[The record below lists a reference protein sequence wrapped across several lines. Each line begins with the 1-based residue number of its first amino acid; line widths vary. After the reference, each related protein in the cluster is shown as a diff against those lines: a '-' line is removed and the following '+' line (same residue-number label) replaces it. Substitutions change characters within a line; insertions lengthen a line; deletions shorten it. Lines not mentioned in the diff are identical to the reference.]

1 MRLDEIGFYTME
13 DARAEQA
20 SVMSP
25 LWRCELVLG
34 ARCNF
39 HCPYCRTI
47 GGKDLPYEQA
57 ADIVRL
63 WAAQGLRNIRFS
75 GGEPT
80 MFPYIV
86 DLVRL
91 SRDLGIR
98 RIALSTNGSAS
109 PALYEQLV
117 KVGMDDAS
125 VSLDACCAEDGDHMT
140 GGIKGVF
147 DVIVENIRWLAAR
160 IYTTVGVVLTAD
172 NAPTI
177 NRIITF
183 ADSLGV
189 ADIRIIPAAQ
199 DGDTLPSV
207 QVDATLLAKYPIL
220 RYRIQNLQSG
230 RQVRGLRP
238 TDPSRCPLVLDDMA
252 VNQGRHFPCIIYM
265 RESGSPIGSVG
276 PNMRAERKRW
286 AETHDTHVD
295 PICRKNCLD
304 VCVDYNRKFLE
315 YHIID

>member
-1 MRLDEIGFYTME
+1 MMLEEIGFYTME
-13 DARAEQA
+13 DMRAAQA
-20 SVMSP
+20 SETSP

-39 HCPYCRTI
+39 HCLYCRTV

-57 ADIVRL
+57 VETVRL

-80 MFPYIV
+80 LFSYIV

-98 RIALSTNGSAS
+98 RIALSTNGSA
-109 PALYEQLV
+109 PTTLYSQLV
-117 KVGMDDAS
+117 AAGMDDAS
-125 VSLDACCAEDGDHMT
+125 VSLDACCAEDGDYIA
-140 GGIKGVF
+140 GGIKGSF
-147 DVIVENIRWLAAR
+147 DVVVKNIRWLAAR

-172 NAPTI
+172 NASTI
-177 NRIITF
+177 NKIISF

-199 DGDTLPSV
+199 DGDMLPLV
-207 QVDATLLAKYPIL
+207 QVDAALLTKNPIL
-220 RYRIQNLQSG
+220 RYRIRNLQSG

-238 TDPSRCPLVLDDMA
+238 TDPNRCPLVLDDMA
-252 VNQGRHFPCIIYM
+252 VNQGKHFPCIIYL
-265 RESGSPIGSVG
+265 RESGAPIGGVG
-276 PNMRAERKRW
+276 PGMRYERQAW
-286 AETHDTHVD
+286 YESHDTHTD
-295 PICRKNCLD
+295 PICQRNCLD
-304 VCVDYNRKFLE
+304 VCVDYNRTFLE
-315 YHIID
+315 